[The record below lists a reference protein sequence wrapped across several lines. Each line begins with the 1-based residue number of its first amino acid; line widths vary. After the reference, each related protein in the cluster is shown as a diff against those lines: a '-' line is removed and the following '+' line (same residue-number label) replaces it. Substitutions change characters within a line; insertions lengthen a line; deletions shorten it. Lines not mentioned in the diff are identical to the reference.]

1 MSVSSCRPQP
11 LSGRDPDRSS
21 GLTRVYRNAIDSW
34 RRVVA
39 PGR

>member
-1 MSVSSCRPQP
+1 MTGQAETPIVRPDWP
-11 LSGRDPDRSS
+11 G
-21 GLTRVYRNAIDSW
+21 VYRNAIDSW